1 MTWMRT
7 DERNE
12 AIKSLHKTYQFIL
25 EIREDNYNWK
35 WAIISLHNSAQ
46 AFMVLSLKGTANFNV
61 IREPEKL
68 FDAIQNRREYPEEYL
83 LGFGKLYKDI
93 KSPKKMK
100 QNTASRIYPSSKDSD
115 YAMEKLN
122 EFRNNF
128 IHFIPCR
135 WSIELAMLPGIFN
148 QVLSVLEFL
157 ILESGNIRFYYDDE
171 GEKRCLSEL
180 IEKIRAELNKLESEY
195 AMH

>member
-61 IREPEKL
+61 IREPE
-68 FDAIQNRREYPEEYL
+68 NYL
-83 LGFGKLYKDI
+83 MRYKI
-93 KSPKKMK
+93 EGS
-100 QNTASRIYPSSKDSD
+100 I
-115 YAMEKLN
+115 L
-122 EFRNNF
+122 RN
-128 IHFIPCR
+128 IC
-135 WSIELAMLPGIFN
+135 
-148 QVLSVLEFL
+148 
-157 ILESGNIRFYYDDE
+157 
-171 GEKRCLSEL
+171 
-180 IEKIRAELNKLESEY
+180 
-195 AMH
+195 